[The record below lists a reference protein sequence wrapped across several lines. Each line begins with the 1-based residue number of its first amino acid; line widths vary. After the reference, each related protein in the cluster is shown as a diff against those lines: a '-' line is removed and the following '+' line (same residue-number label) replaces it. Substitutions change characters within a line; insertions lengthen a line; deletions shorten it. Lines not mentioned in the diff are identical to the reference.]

1 MVRHAQIC
9 SDLFKI
15 TEVGPPG
22 YQRDL
27 RELTVP
33 QNIRIRYLRPN
44 SCYSKLF
51 SSKYKML
58 LSITSSKKMG
68 FFKVKKPKIVLFKI
82 F

>member
-1 MVRHAQIC
+1 MWSDMPKYVQIC
-9 SDLFKI
+9 SKLLKSA
-15 TEVGPPG
+15 PG

-68 FFKVKKPKIVLFKI
+68 FFKVKKPKIVLFKM